1 MVLTQLTTLPDSA
14 IICILLNK
22 QEQKM
27 ATKAA
32 TKTRVTKKQVIAHRT
47 RAVKDTSPVWEGCE
61 TWDENTF
68 HRHFKRSMDYYR
80 LESDIKSYKPVVVKW
95 METVGCTKDDIS
107 AFKKVKDSRIG
118 TTMGAVAA
126 CLNRGMTPQRADF
139 NQGRDTAAWLRAEI
153 VKVLAEGKDDIDPDV
168 LAAEKEASK
177 KDVYTPSI
185 QERVRE
191 AAMRMTEEIENAIES
206 FQTDAEAFDP
216 KAFKMLNMLKAVEA
230 KAAHA
235 RIIKEFYSK
244 DLAELE
250 ELASGKGDEQ
260 LKEGYSHR
268 SKKQVK
274 NLIAF
279 YQEIMAACTMLAQEA
294 KVNRAPRAKKAVPA
308 EKIVGKLKY
317 MKTNEPLKLVSINPA
332 DILGSKELWV
342 FNIKTRKLGRYV
354 AGEFTDLGVK
364 GTSIIGFDEFKSIQK
379 TLRKPEEKLKEFKA
393 AGKVQLRKFL
403 DDINATDT
411 KMNGRI
417 NEDTMLLKV
426 A

>member
-1 MVLTQLTTLPDSA
+1 
-14 IICILLNK
+14 
-22 QEQKM
+22 M
-27 ATKAA
+27 ATKSA

-47 RAVKDTSPVWEGCE
+47 RAVKDTSPTWEGCE
-61 TWDENTF
+61 TWTADEF

-95 METVGCTKDDIS
+95 METNDYSKKDVV
-107 AFKKVKDSRIG
+107 AFKKIKDSRIS

-126 CLNRGMTPQRADF
+126 CLNRGMTPQRIDF
-139 NQGRDTAAWLRAEI
+139 NSGRDTAIWLRAEI
-153 VKVLAEGKDDIDPDV
+153 VKVLAEGKDDVDPAEA
-168 LAAEKEASK
+168 AAEKEAAK

-191 AAMRMTEEIENAIES
+191 AAYRMTEELEDAIES
-206 FQTDAEAFDP
+206 FQVDAENFDP
-216 KAFKMLNMLKAVEA
+216 KAFKVLNLLKGKQV

-235 RIIKEFYSK
+235 RIIKDFYAR

-250 ELASGKGDEQ
+250 ELASGKGCDQ
-260 LKEGYSHR
+260 LREGYSHR
-268 SKKQVK
+268 SRKQIK
-274 NLIAF
+274 NLITF
-279 YQEIMAACTMLAQEA
+279 YQEIHSACDMLMQEA

-317 MKTNEPLKLVSINPA
+317 MKQNEPLKLVSINPA
-332 DILGSKELWV
+332 DIIGAKELWV
-342 FNIKTRKLGRYV
+342 FNTKTRKLGRYI
-354 AGEFTDLGVK
+354 AKEYSELSVK
-364 GTSIIGFDEFKSIQK
+364 GTSIINFDENTSVQK
-379 TLRKPEEKLKEFKA
+379 TVRKPEEKLKEFKA

-411 KMNGRI
+411 KMNGRVG
-417 NEDTMLLKV
+417 EDTVLLKV

>member
-1 MVLTQLTTLPDSA
+1 
-14 IICILLNK
+14 
-22 QEQKM
+22 M

-32 TKTRVTKKQVIAHRT
+32 TKTRVTKKQVNAHRT
-47 RAVKDTSPVWEGCE
+47 RAIKDTSPVWEGCE
-61 TWDENTF
+61 TWDDNTF

-95 METVGCTKDDIS
+95 METVGCTKADIS

-139 NQGRDTAAWLRAEI
+139 NQGRDTAVWLRAEI
-153 VKVLAEGKDDIDPDV
+153 VKVLEQGKHDIDPEV
-168 LAAEKEASK
+168 EAAEKEAAK
-177 KDVYTPSI
+177 KDIYTPSI

-206 FQTDAEAFDP
+206 FQTDAENFDP
-216 KAFKMLNMLKAVEA
+216 KAFKMLNLLKAVEA

-235 RIIKEFYSK
+235 RIIKEFYAK

-250 ELASGKGDEQ
+250 ELASGKADEQ

-268 SKKQVK
+268 SKKQIK

-308 EKIVGKLKY
+308 EKIVAKLKY
-317 MKTNEPLKLVSINPA
+317 KKTDEPLKLVSINPA
-332 DILGSKELWV
+332 DIIGAGELWI
-342 FNIKTRKLGRYV
+342 FNTKTRKLGKYI
-354 AGEFTDLGVK
+354 AAEYQTLSVK
-364 GTSIIGFDEFKSIQK
+364 GTSIIGFNENTSVQK
-379 TLRKPEEKLKEFKA
+379 TVRKPEEKLKEFKA

-417 NEDTMLLKV
+417 NEETILLRV
-426 A
+426 Q